1 MGKYKGKNSFCLNSI
16 VLEIYR
22 IHIVII
28 VFYGVTKRGT
38 NDFQFK
44 YDEYDDDALENV
56 DK

>member
-1 MGKYKGKNSFCLNSI
+1 MGKYKGKNSFCLNPI

-38 NDFQFK
+38 NDSQFK
-44 YDEYDDDALENV
+44 CDEYDDDALEDL